1 MSVGENMSQPWA
13 WPSRLDPF
21 HGGAHQASLSKG
33 AQTRV
38 RLSWEPPALICCV
51 ALGKFLSLSEP
62 LRARLTN
69 PCLALPDT
77 ACFPGPPFE
86 PPCPGPLTLQEGAVA
101 VTDGRRDIHQELA
114 SVPEHQQSQF
124 PFRFLNQL
132 ACVTQRQILTGHPVD
147 LKGIRRGERKQVHER

>member
-1 MSVGENMSQPWA
+1 MSVGKNLSQPWA

-21 HGGAHQASLSKG
+21 HGEAHQAPLSKG

-38 RLSWEPPALICCV
+38 RLSGEPPALICCV

-69 PCLALPDT
+69 LCLALPDT
-77 ACFPGPPFE
+77 ACFAGPPFE

-101 VTDGRRDIHQELA
+101 VADGRRDIHQELA

-124 PFRFLNQL
+124 PF
-132 ACVTQRQILTGHPVD
+132 
-147 LKGIRRGERKQVHER
+147 

>member
-1 MSVGENMSQPWA
+1 MGMALQAGPI
-13 WPSRLDPF
+13 SRR
-21 HGGAHQASLSKG
+21 GTSG

-62 LRARLTN
+62 LRARLAN

-77 ACFPGPPFE
+77 ACFPGPQFE
-86 PPCPGPLTLQEGAVA
+86 PPCPGPLTLQGRAVA

-114 SVPEHQQSQF
+114 SVPEHQQGQF

-132 ACVTQRQILTGHPVD
+132 ACVTQRQILTGHSVD
-147 LKGIRRGERKQVHER
+147 LKGIRRGEKKQVHER